1 MMRVISAVLLLGSF
15 ALGQNELDWA
25 IREFHLGEYQSAR
38 KHLEGVLDK
47 DPNNARARLFLAL
60 TRAGMGE
67 CSAVSEILFREYSS
81 NTSPEL
87 KRLAGI
93 ALASCI
99 DSQLKTEHPADADV
113 LYQTARRHMRLWNDT
128 LMEMFQKTPASYRV
142 NQISGEVFETQ
153 GRYAE
158 AAAEY
163 RKAIAKNPKALDL
176 HFRLGRALLLHDR
189 NPNTLAEAR
198 REFEAEI
205 ALNAEDAAAEY
216 QIGQILLAEGK
227 RDIGLPHFERA
238 LKLRPDFMEAAIAV
252 AKARVEAKQYSEA
265 IRILESVVQKQPKSE
280 AARYNLMLAYRNSG
294 QMEKAQAQKAEL
306 DKLRAPE
313 SGEFNEFLKKLG
325 EKGSQK

>member
-1 MMRVISAVLLLGSF
+1 MMRAISALLLLGSLAAGQS
-15 ALGQNELDWA
+15 ALDQA
-25 IREFHLGEYQSAR
+25 IKDFHLGQYQSAR
-38 KHLEGVLDK
+38 KRLEAVLKTDQQ
-47 DPNNARARLFLAL
+47 NERARTFLIL

-67 CSAVSEILFREYSS
+67 CTAVSQDLFREYS
-81 NTSPEL
+81 TGRSPEL

-93 ALASCI
+93 ALAGCI
-99 DSQLKTEHPADADV
+99 DSQLKAEQPADADV

-128 LMEMFQKTPASYRV
+128 LIEMFRTTPASYRV

-153 GRYAE
+153 GRYEE

-176 HFRLGRALLLHDR
+176 HFRLGRAMLLHDR
-189 NPNTLAEAR
+189 SPAALEQAR

-216 QIGQILLAEGK
+216 QVGQILSAQGK
-227 RDIGLPHFERA
+227 DSLPHFERA
-238 LKLRPDFMEAAIAV
+238 LKLRPDFTEAMIAV
-252 AKARVEAKQYSEA
+252 AKARAAAKQYPEA
-265 IRILESVVQKQPKSE
+265 IRLLEAAVRQQPQSE

-294 QMEKAQAQKAEL
+294 QMDRAREQQAEL
-306 DKLRAPE
+306 DKTRTPP

>member
-1 MMRVISAVLLLGSF
+1 MRVISAVLLLGSF
-15 ALGQNELDWA
+15 ALGQNELDRA

-47 DPNNARARLFLAL
+47 DTNNTRARLFLAL

-67 CSAVSEILFREYSS
+67 CSGVSEILFREYSS
-81 NTSPEL
+81 NASPEL

-99 DSQLKTEHPADADV
+99 DSQLQTEHPADADV

-128 LMEMFQKTPASYRV
+128 LLAMFQKTPASYRV

-163 RKAIAKNPKALDL
+163 RKAIAKNPKALDI

-189 NPNTLAEAR
+189 NPSTLADAR

-227 RDIGLPHFERA
+227 RDASLQHFERA
-238 LKLRPDFMEAAIAV
+238 VNLRPDFTEATIAV
-252 AKARVEAKQYSEA
+252 AKARVEAKQYPEA
-265 IRILESVVQKQPKSE
+265 IRLLESAVQKQPKSE

-294 QMEKAQAQKAEL
+294 QMEKAREQKAEL

-325 EKGSQK
+325 EKGSPK

>member
-1 MMRVISAVLLLGSF
+1 MRVISAILMF
-15 ALGQNELDWA
+15 AFFAAGQTELDQA
-25 IREFHLGEYQSAR
+25 VRQFHLGEFQSAR
-38 KHLEGVLDK
+38 TRLEAVLGK
-47 DPNNARARLFLAL
+47 DPQNTRARLFLAL

-67 CSAVSEILFREYSS
+67 CSAVSESLFREYSTNKS
-81 NTSPEL
+81 EEL

-93 ALASCI
+93 GLAGCI

-163 RKAIAKNPKALDL
+163 RKAITKNPKALDL

-189 NPNTLAEAR
+189 SPGVLTEAR

-205 ALNAEDAAAEY
+205 ALNAEDPAAEY
-216 QIGQILLAEGK
+216 QVGQILIAEGK
-227 RDIGLPHFERA
+227 REASLPHFERA
-238 LKLRPDFMEAAIAV
+238 LSLRPDFTEATIAV
-252 AKARVEAKQYSEA
+252 AKARVEAKQYPEA
-265 IRILESVVQKQPKSE
+265 IRLLESAVQKQPRSE

-294 QMEKAQAQKAEL
+294 QMDKAQEQKTAL
-306 DKLRAPE
+306 DQLRTPQ

-325 EKGSQK
+325 EKDSRK

>member
-1 MMRVISAVLLLGSF
+1 MRAISIFLLASL
-15 ALGQNELDWA
+15 AAGQSTLDQA
-25 IREFHLGEYQSAR
+25 IEDFHSGEYQSAR
-38 KHLEGVLDK
+38 KRLESVLDK
-47 DPNNARARLFLAL
+47 DPKNDRARAFLAL

-67 CSAVSEILFREYSS
+67 CSAVTQDLFREYSS
-81 NTSPEL
+81 NTSAPM

-93 ALASCI
+93 ALAGCI
-99 DSQLKTEHPADADV
+99 DSQLQAEQSTDADV
-113 LYQTARRHMRLWNDT
+113 LYQAARRHMRLWNDT
-128 LMEMFQKTPASYRV
+128 LMEMFRKTPASYRV

-189 NPNTLAEAR
+189 APTTLEEAR

-216 QIGQILLAEGK
+216 QIAQILTAQGK
-227 RDIGLPHFERA
+227 PSLPHYERA
-238 LKLRPDFMEAAIAV
+238 LKLRPDFTEAMIAV
-252 AKARVEAKQYSEA
+252 AKARAEAKQYPEA
-265 IRILESVVQKQPKSE
+265 IRLLESAVQRQPQSE

-294 QMEKAQAQKAEL
+294 QMDKAREQKAEL
-306 DKLRAPE
+306 DRVRTPP
-313 SGEFNEFLKKLG
+313 SGEFSEFLKKLG
-325 EKGSQK
+325 EKGGAQK